1 MKQAYLKSSFS
12 IGSLIQHFNK
22 TQLKKDVVVPQVG
35 DFIKIGFEISEGQ
48 KTRIQTYKGFVIAI
62 RGTGI
67 TKSILLRR
75 SSKGFCS
82 ERTVL
87 LYSPQVK
94 EFKILTHTNVRRSKL
109 YYVRQLQGKRARMLV
124 G

>member
-1 MKQAYLKSSFS
+1 MNKVYSKSAFNLSLLTKKITEKYLA
-12 IGSLIQHFNK
+12 IDRPI
-22 TQLKKDVVVPQVG
+22 PRVG
-35 DFIKIGFEISEGQ
+35 DFVRIGFEISEGQ

-62 RGTGI
+62 RGVGI
-67 TKSILLRR
+67 AKSVLLRR

>member
-1 MKQAYLKSSFS
+1 MKQAYLKSSFGV
-12 IGSLIQHFNK
+12 GSLIQQFNK
-22 TQLKKDVVVPQVG
+22 TQLKKDVVIPRVG

>member
-87 LYSPQVK
+87 MYSPQVK

>member
-1 MKQAYLKSSFS
+1 MKQTYLKSSFGV
-12 IGSLIQHFNK
+12 GSLIHHFN
-22 TQLKKDVVVPQVG
+22 TAQLDKNITFPRVG
-35 DFIKIGFEISEGQ
+35 DFVKIGFEISEGQ

-62 RGTGI
+62 RGVGI
-67 TKSILLRR
+67 AKSVLLRR